1 MPSKSK
7 VQKYVDSASIGELG
21 LIKNIGKIKSR
32 IKNATRRFDTDACEK
47 AIIEKSKVIPHQY
60 EFLTSWDTRYVGL
73 SGGYGS
79 GKTYINV
86 CKSILFTFRSQGCD
100 HLFFEPSIPLLDDI
114 AIPQFDTIFEEFGIP
129 VTFKRTPR
137 PIYVLHLPGGN
148 TRILLRS
155 LENYERIIGINA
167 ASCTM
172 DEIDTV
178 RAAVVQKAVVNI
190 QGRARVGT
198 CLQQFAFGSTPEG
211 YNFLYSFFM
220 LGAERTEADIQV
232 KNNAEYILGKDR
244 KLVFGDSEKNPF
256 VRKDYIDDLYS
267 QYPPN
272 IAKAYIKGKF
282 VNLATVTVFSEYKRE
297 NHSSTFIEAE
307 LMDTVLTGADF
318 NVGNMRFVLAVIRP
332 LSTGKKLIVYRE
344 GKSRD
349 TYDYIAQLG
358 KKYEKHIAA
367 GRVICFPDSTG
378 TREYT
383 SSSESDHEII
393 RSAGIRIMADKKNPP
408 VPSVVAHVNNCFYQD
423 LIEINPIQCPDLV
436 KCCEQWGYGKDLKPE
451 KGGAVDHSNIGD
463 AFKYLVWGSLPKA
476 SRGIASGGRI
486 R

>member
-7 VQKYVDSASIGELG
+7 VQRYVDRASVEDLG
-21 LIKNIGKIKSR
+21 LIKNIGKIKSK
-32 IKNATRRFDTDACEK
+32 IKTSTRRFNVEECEA
-47 AIIEKSKVIPHQY
+47 AIVKKTKVIPHQH

-79 GKTYINV
+79 GKTFVNV
-86 CKSILFTFRSQGCD
+86 CKCILFTFRSQGCD

-114 AIPQFDTIFEEFGIP
+114 AIPQFNTLFEEHQIP

-137 PIYVLHLPGGN
+137 PIYTLHLPGGD

-172 DEIDTV
+172 DEIDTTK
-178 RAAVVQKAVVNI
+178 AAIVQKAVVNI
-190 QGRARVGT
+190 QGRARVGK

-211 YNFLYSFFM
+211 YNFLYSFFI
-220 LGAERTEADIQV
+220 LGAEKTEADIQT
-232 KNNAEYILGKDR
+232 NDEAEYIKGKDR

-256 VRKDYIDDLYS
+256 VRKDYIQDLYS

-282 VNLATVTVFSEYKRE
+282 VNLATVTVFSEYKRDR
-297 NHSSTFIEAE
+297 HSSTFVEAE

-318 NVGNMRFVLAVIRP
+318 NVGKMRYILAIIRP
-332 LSTGKKLIVYRE
+332 LQTGKKLIVYRE
-344 GKSRD
+344 GKVRD
-349 TYDYIAQLG
+349 TYDYIAQLNR
-358 KKYEKHIAA
+358 KYEKHIMA
-367 GRVICFPDSTG
+367 GRLVCFPDSTG
-378 TREYT
+378 SREYT
-383 SSSESDHEII
+383 SSSESDHDII
-393 RSAGIRIMADKKNPP
+393 RSAGIRIIADKKNPP
-408 VPSVVAHVNNCFYQD
+408 VPSVIAHVNNCFYRD
-423 LIEINPIQCPDLV
+423 EIEINPIQCPDLT

-463 AFKYLVWGSLPKA
+463 AFKYLVWSSMPRA

>member
-7 VQKYVDSASIGELG
+7 VQRYVDNASVESLG
-21 LIKNIGKIKSR
+21 LIKNIGRIKSR
-32 IKNATRRFDTDACEK
+32 IKTSTRRFDVIDCETK
-47 AIIEKSKVIPHQY
+47 IIEKSKAIPHQY
-60 EFLTSWDTRYVGL
+60 EFLTSWGTRYIGL

-79 GKTYINV
+79 GKTFANV
-86 CKSILFTFRSQGCD
+86 CKCILFTFRSQACD

-114 AIPQFDTIFEEFGIP
+114 AIPQFNTIFEEFGIP

-137 PIYVLHLPGGN
+137 PIYTLHLPTGD

-172 DEIDTV
+172 DEIDTTK
-178 RAAVVQKAVVNI
+178 AAIVEKAVINI
-190 QGRARVGT
+190 QGRARVGN

-220 LGAERTEADIQV
+220 LGSDKSESDIEWL
-232 KNNAEYILGKDR
+232 NNAECIVGSDR

-256 VRKDYIDDLYS
+256 VRKDYIQDLYS

-282 VNLATVTVFSEYKRE
+282 VNLATVTVFSEYTRE
-297 NHSSTFIEAE
+297 KCDTTFAEAE
-307 LMDTVLTGADF
+307 LMDVVLTGADF
-318 NVGNMRFVLAVIRP
+318 NVGNMRFIFGVIR
-332 LSTGKKLIVYRE
+332 LIRNQQKLIIYKE
-344 GKSRD
+344 GKARN
-349 TYDYIAQLG
+349 TYDYIAQVAR
-358 KKYEKHIAA
+358 KYEKHIAA
-367 GRVICFPDSTG
+367 GRVICYPDSTG
-378 TREYT
+378 SREYT
-383 SSSESDHEII
+383 SSTESDHKII
-393 RSAGIRIMADKKNPP
+393 SDAGIRIVADKKNPP
-408 VPSVVAHVNNCFYQD
+408 VPSVIAHVNNCFYTEK
-423 LIEINPIQCPDLV
+423 IEINPVQAPDLV

-463 AFKYLVWGSLPKA
+463 AFKYLVWSALPRA